1 MIVVARAGSPLVI
14 GIGVGEN
21 FIASDVFALLP
32 VTQQFIFLE
41 EGDLAEI
48 RRDGVRASSTP
59 TVNRSSARC
68 APASCRHRMPKN
80 TGTTCSK
87 RSSSSRR

>member
-1 MIVVARAGSPLVI
+1 MVARAGSPLVI

-41 EGDLAEI
+41 GGLAEI
-48 RRDGVRASSTP
+48 RRDGVSIFDAAGEPVEREVRTSQLSASTAEKAL
-59 TVNRSSARC
+59 SAICMLKEIFEQPR
-68 APASCRHRMPKN
+68 
-80 TGTTCSK
+80 
-87 RSSSSRR
+87 